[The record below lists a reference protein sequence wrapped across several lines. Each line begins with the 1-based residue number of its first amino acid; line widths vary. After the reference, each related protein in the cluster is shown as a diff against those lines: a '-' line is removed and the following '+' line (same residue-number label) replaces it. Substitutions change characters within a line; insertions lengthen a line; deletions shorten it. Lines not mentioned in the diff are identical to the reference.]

1 MKNNRLIKKLISEL
15 EKAPLIS
22 GNFEIG
28 VIVGKVISENTKN
41 DRKENFL
48 EGLKAHI

>member
-1 MKNNRLIKKLISEL
+1 MKNNKLIKKLISEL
-15 EKAPLIS
+15 EKAPLSS

-28 VIVGKVISENTKN
+28 VIVGKIISENTKN

-48 EGLKAHI
+48 EGLQAHI